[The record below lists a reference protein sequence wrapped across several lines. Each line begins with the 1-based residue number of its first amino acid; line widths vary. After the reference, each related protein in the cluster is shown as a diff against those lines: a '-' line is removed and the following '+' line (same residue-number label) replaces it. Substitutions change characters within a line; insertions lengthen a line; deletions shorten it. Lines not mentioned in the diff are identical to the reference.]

1 LSNDG
6 VLPSRELKADSVE
19 ILAEA
24 DRFDAIVLMAVCG
37 KIVPGM
43 PGFTI
48 GI

>member
-1 LSNDG
+1 LSNDR

-24 DRFDAIVLMAVCG
+24 NRFDALELMAACD